1 MDAGQA
7 GMAAS
12 VRRMRAR
19 WTLGVAVGAALLL
32 SGCGGDAEPRAATT
46 AAGAVTAAVQV
57 PDREPRGEVL
67 TGLVVDRVVDGDTVK
82 VTIDGDQVSVRLIG
96 INTPE
101 TVKPDSPVECFGP
114 EASDFAKELLD
125 GQSIV
130 LELDDT
136 QGYYDRYD
144 RVLAYVWRV
153 LPDGSLRMFNEE
165 AVAGGYAYERQYT
178 DEPYAWQAE
187 FAAAQ
192 ASAQNAGAGLWSAC
206 PQP

>member
-1 MDAGQA
+1 MT
-7 GMAAS
+7 MVAAVS
-12 VRRMRAR
+12 
-19 WTLGVAVGAALLL
+19 AALLL
-32 SGCGGDAEPRAATT
+32 SGCGGDAEPGVATT
-46 AAGAVTAAVQV
+46 AASAAATAVQV
-57 PDREPRGEVL
+57 PDREPRGEVV

-153 LPDGSLRMFNEE
+153 LPDGSLRLFNEE
-165 AVAGGYAYERQYT
+165 AVAGGFAYERQYT
-178 DEPYAWQAE
+178 DVPYAWRAE
-187 FAAAQ
+187 LAAAQ
-192 ASAQNAGAGLWSAC
+192 AAAQESGAGLWSAC
-206 PQP
+206 PEP